1 MVLQGRLQGGYDS
14 DAHKAIHTS
23 HRHGVGAKEKPRIQT
38 SKAQQ
43 FMPASDSVAT
53 ATATRQRRA
62 APAQDHQVTTGH
74 AATFGR
80 SHMTT
85 CTRADTVGSGGPTSA
100 EHRKTIQ
107 SGLHRPDKRTSRMG
121 QKSASSHWQEKGR
134 QETAP
139 HSLHGDNATAAKY

>member
-62 APAQDHQVTTGH
+62 APAQDHQVTTRNDQRKTVGCS
-74 AATFGR
+74 GP
-80 SHMTT
+80 
-85 CTRADTVGSGGPTSA
+85 TRAD
-100 EHRKTIQ
+100 K
-107 SGLHRPDKRTSRMG
+107 D
-121 QKSASSHWQEKGR
+121 QK
-134 QETAP
+134 
-139 HSLHGDNATAAKY
+139 